1 MKITNKKKKYHL
13 CCYSVYYSLWNINE
27 LVDYCSEFIRIRSAG
42 GTELFSRRGCDSIP
56 QGLTVEIPFGGENIT
71 LAVLLSY
78 RYSSARIQYT
88 VLEKFL
94 SSGMTFSITSLLSV
108 EKVNI

>member
-1 MKITNKKKKYHL
+1 M
-13 CCYSVYYSLWNINE
+13 
-27 LVDYCSEFIRIRSAG
+27 
-42 GTELFSRRGCDSIP
+42 
-56 QGLTVEIPFGGENIT
+56 EIPFGGENIT